1 MLREAAGIER
11 IIIRCGRTDL
21 RYGIDR
27 LASLI
32 QVEYGLDP
40 LEEGTLFLF
49 CGNKTDRIK
58 GLLYE
63 DSGFL
68 LLTKRLS
75 NGAFI
80 WPRSI
85 SEARELSR
93 SSFDALL
100 RGYEVTSSIKIYP
113 QKGILRKGADDG
125 KWENMQNNGD
135 PAAGAP
141 ASGLRDSGEKEG
153 EKAG

>member
-1 MLREAAGIER
+1 MLREAVGIER
-11 IIIRCGRTDL
+11 VIIRTGRTDL
-21 RYGIDR
+21 RLGIDR
-27 LASLI
+27 LASLV

-49 CGNKTDRIK
+49 CGNAPDRIK

-75 NGAFI
+75 TGAFA
-80 WPRSI
+80 WPRSV

-93 SSFDALL
+93 DAFDSLM
-100 RGYEVTSSIKIYP
+100 RGYEVTPGVRVY
-113 QKGILRKGADDG
+113 RREGAAADG
-125 KWENMQNNGD
+125 
-135 PAAGAP
+135 GAR
-141 ASGLRDSGEKEG
+141 ADG
-153 EKAG
+153 